1 MTAYL
6 AFKVAIRTENRELA
20 TKCLDTVGSTP
31 DHVDYLGACIAE
43 SQKVGDIFCAIAALK
58 KLQENYEYKQP
69 NPIHLPALFRCTIR
83 LLQSLVDTADAEK
96 HRIVPDLCDEFDAG
110 ERAGGVLVWLP
121 LTEAVVLALEKQKE
135 MARADKPFNT
145 DELEWFSRNAYN
157 LALKN
162 TTKWDLRY
170 VVRMLTACVCILSYF
185 PPDLASTPD
194 ISLKSLF
201 ARFVLSSALISLART
216 QDNVEK
222 QSRDYGKTR
231 MHVTAFDRELS
242 EQLSHFDEA
251 SQHDLLRKHATLLSF
266 DFEAA
271 VSLGEWEDLGGIVQ
285 RAGPCKSIMA
295 YQAMADTLLRG
306 KAPAQ
311 GMISFVVVRILEAD
325 AV

>member
-1 MTAYL
+1 MQ
-6 AFKVAIRTENRELA
+6 V
-20 TKCLDTVGSTP
+20 ST
-31 DHVDYLGACIAE
+31 L
-43 SQKVGDIFCAIAALK
+43 
-58 KLQENYEYKQP
+58 
-69 NPIHLPALFRCTIR
+69 
-83 LLQSLVDTADAEK
+83 
-96 HRIVPDLCDEFDAG
+96 
-110 ERAGGVLVWLP
+110 GVLVWSL
-121 LTEAVVLALEKQKE
+121 LTEVVVLALEKQKE
-135 MARADKPFNT
+135 MARTEKPFNT

-170 VVRMLTACVCILSYF
+170 VVRMLTACVCILGFF
-185 PPDLASTPD
+185 PPDLASDPD

-201 ARFVLSSALISLART
+201 ARFVISSALISLART

-231 MHVTAFDRELS
+231 MHVAAFDRELS

-306 KAPAQ
+306 KAPGQ
-311 GMISFVVVRILEAD
+311 GMSSFAGAGISVSD
-325 AV
+325 AVQSSTQPCGSSSTRYGSSRPLTPTSWPSTRGVSFKRRSRWMTRWR

>member
-1 MTAYL
+1 MPVSVLRML
-6 AFKVAIRTENRELA
+6 AW
-20 TKCLDTVGSTP
+20 
-31 DHVDYLGACIAE
+31 
-43 SQKVGDIFCAIAALK
+43 
-58 KLQENYEYKQP
+58 
-69 NPIHLPALFRCTIR
+69 
-83 LLQSLVDTADAEK
+83 LL
-96 HRIVPDLCDEFDAG
+96 
-110 ERAGGVLVWLP
+110 
-121 LTEAVVLALEKQKE
+121 LTEVVVLALEKQKE
-135 MARADKPFNT
+135 MTRAEKPFNT

-162 TTKWDLRY
+162 TAKWDLRY

-185 PPDLASTPD
+185 PPDLASEPD

-201 ARFVLSSALISLART
+201 ARFVISSALISLART
-216 QDNVEK
+216 HDNIEK
-222 QSRDYGKTR
+222 QRRDYGKTR
-231 MHVTAFDRELS
+231 LHVTAFDRELS

-306 KAPAQ
+306 KAPGQ
-311 GMISFVVVRILEAD
+311 GMTPFPGAGMSAAD
-325 AV
+325 AVQFCTRPCASSSTRSGSSRPLTPTSWPSTRGVSFRRRSRWTTHWR